1 MAMATVSKPLNSV
14 SSDSGALESLAR
26 VERRHWVVFGSLV
39 ASLAVLFVLG
49 IALGSVT
56 IPFDQVFLIVLG
68 GDAEKDSWRV
78 IVESIRIPR
87 TITAVLAGTALG
99 LAGLQMQTLFR
110 NPLAD
115 PFILGIMAG
124 ASFGV
129 AVVVLLVSP
138 DAPSFTAGLGGLGG
152 ASMVV
157 AAVAGSSIVLAC
169 VLLLSIRI
177 RNYITILIIGL
188 MFSYAVG
195 AVVTVMIAAADAR
208 QIELFVAWGFGSFRG
223 VTWDEMQIFAPVV
236 FVGVVLGFT
245 LTKQLN
251 ALLLGE
257 AYARSMGV
265 NVKRTRILIM
275 VVASVLAGV
284 VTAYCGPVAF
294 LGVAVPHLSRA
305 LLGTSDHR
313 VLIPAVVLLGGAVA
327 IMSELLAQLPGF
339 SAVLPLNAVTSLIG
353 APVVILVLMRS
364 RRGAFTS

>member
-1 MAMATVSKPLNSV
+1 MDAAATPSKKVETDDQS
-14 SSDSGALESLAR
+14 LEGLAR
-26 VERRHWVVFGSLV
+26 TSRRDWFVFGSLMLSV
-39 ASLAVLFVLG
+39 GVLFLLG

-56 IPFDQVFLIVLG
+56 IPIDQVFVVLLG
-68 GDAEKDSWRV
+68 GEAEKVSWEVIIESVRV
-78 IVESIRIPR
+78 PR
-87 TITAVLAGTALG
+87 SITAILAGAALG

-138 DAPSFTAGLGGLGG
+138 DAPSFTAGLGHFGG

-157 AAVAGSSIVLAC
+157 AAIAGAGVVLVC

-195 AVVTVMIAAADAR
+195 SVVTVMIAASDAR

-223 VTWDEMQIFAPVV
+223 VTWQEMRIFAPVV
-236 FVGVVLGFT
+236 LVGVVLGFT
-245 LTKQLN
+245 LIKQLN

-257 AYARSMGV
+257 AYARSMGLD
-265 NVKRTRILIM
+265 VKKMRIFAM

-284 VTAYCGPVAF
+284 VTAYCGPIAF
-294 LGVAVPHLSRA
+294 LGVAVPHLARV

-313 VLIPAVVLLGGAVA
+313 LLIPAVVLLGASVAVFA
-327 IMSELLAQLPGF
+327 ELVAQLPGF
-339 SAVLPLNAVTSLIG
+339 NSVLPLNAVTSLIG
-353 APVVILVLMRS
+353 APVVIVVLMRS
-364 RRGAFTS
+364 RRGVFTS